1 MLIRIEP
8 ILEPSSGRYFLEI
21 YYPAD
26 ATAPFVTTSPRY
38 QTPVVA
44 EQDILA
50 ILAAAANGPRRSDKG

>member
-8 ILEPSSGRYFLEI
+8 SLDETAGRYFLEI

-26 ATAPFVTTSPRY
+26 AERPFITTAPRY
-38 QTPVVA
+38 QTPSVA

-50 ILAAAANGPRRSDKG
+50 ILAAAASGPRDSKG